1 MEPSLKPNPFLSF
14 SSFLHTHCNRFAS
27 DLSARFEDTKR
38 FAESLTTRRFT
49 PPPFASVSQSPK
61 PSAGTSTAT
70 LNPSHVAKALAGTSV
85 FTVSNTNNEFVLISD
100 PTGDKSIGLLCF
112 RQEDAEAFLAQARL
126 RRRELKANA
135 KVVPINLDQLKSSA
149 SKNGFDGVPV
159 FQSELL
165 VVRKKNKRYCPVY
178 FSKEDIEREL
188 SKYTRASRADQQIM
202 VGSLEDVLRKMERS
216 EKNSGWEDVIFIPP
230 GSSYAQH
237 MQEKKKKMEENC
249 EDCMRWEEQLYW
261 NHFQTVHFSQLL
273 LPGFHNRLAIPKKFS
288 TYCKRKLA
296 KIVTLKSPSGTK
308 YNVGLEEDDE
318 KTLAFRCGWDKFVKD
333 HSLHESDLLVFKFN
347 GSSEFEVLIFD
358 GDTLCEKP
366 TSYFVRK
373 CGHAAEK
380 TSRVT
385 DFTATSSRSPK
396 RYISIPDDVETTVK
410 ISPVGNELDDL
421 IDIDTML
428 PQTGGSRK
436 RIGEI
441 NKNKALSLAKRALS
455 TKGFLVVM
463 KRSHV
468 VSKCFLYVP
477 VQWSTRNM
485 SREPQDVVMQVGERK
500 WHLKFK
506 YYGSKGR
513 GGVSVGWKKF
523 VRDNNLCEGDVCV
536 FEPTKPEA
544 KPFHLD
550 VYIFR
555 AAEAESMNTSTHLKA
570 QARCPLQ
577 EHFLPRK
584 NSKENL
590 DRFIPNR
597 SAMDF
602 DYAHY
607 ALTEG
612 NKGKDQVS
620 SPSREAYRKQLAET
634 MNLNHT
640 RILAFRNKPLAP
652 VELLPTDHSASL
664 HQQPKSVKPRRYI
677 PQTSER
683 TLDAPDIVDDF
694 YLNLL
699 DWGSANVLAIA
710 LGHTVYLWDASTGS
724 TSELVTVDEE
734 KGPVTSINW
743 APDGRHVA
751 VGLNNSEVQLWD
763 SGSNRQLRTLKGCHQ
778 SRVGSL
784 AWNNHILTTGGMDG
798 QIVNNDVR
806 IRSHIVE
813 TYRGH
818 TQEVCGLKWS
828 GSGQQ
833 LASGGNDNVVHIWDR
848 SVASSNSTTQWLH
861 RLEEHTSAVK
871 ALAWCPFQANLLAT
885 GGGGGDRTIKFWNTH
900 TGACLNSVDTGSQV
914 CSLLWSKN
922 ERELLS
928 SHGFTQNQL
937 TLWKYPSMVK
947 MAELT
952 GHTSRV
958 LYMAQSPDGCTV
970 ASAAGDETLRFW
982 NVFGVPE
989 TAKKAAP
996 KAVHEPFSHVSA
1008 HVLAMDSVSQAREH
1022 RRKEMESPKEQSSYT
1037 VEQLVAVNPF
1047 NPEILPD
1054 LENYVNEQ
1062 VTSQTYSLDA
1072 NLCLLRLYQFE
1083 PERMNTH
1090 VVARILIKAL
1100 MAMPTPD
1107 FSLCLFL
1114 IPERVQMEEQF
1125 KALIVLSHYLETGR
1139 FQQFWDEAAKNR
1151 HFLESVPGFEQ
1162 AIQAYA
1168 SHLLSLSYQKLP
1180 RSVLAEAVNMDGA
1193 SLNKF
1198 IEHQVANSGWI
1209 IEKVSGSIVLPQNEF
1224 SHPELKKNAGENVPL
1239 EHIARIFPI
1248 LG

>member
-1 MEPSLKPNPFLSF
+1 M
-14 SSFLHTHCNRFAS
+14 
-27 DLSARFEDTKR
+27 D
-38 FAESLTTRRFT
+38 
-49 PPPFASVSQSPK
+49 
-61 PSAGTSTAT
+61 AG
-70 LNPSHVAKALAGTSV
+70 
-85 FTVSNTNNEFVLISD
+85 
-100 PTGDKSIGLLCF
+100 
-112 RQEDAEAFLAQARL
+112 
-126 RRRELKANA
+126 
-135 KVVPINLDQLKSSA
+135 
-149 SKNGFDGVPV
+149 
-159 FQSELL
+159 
-165 VVRKKNKRYCPVY
+165 
-178 FSKEDIEREL
+178 
-188 SKYTRASRADQQIM
+188 
-202 VGSLEDVLRKMERS
+202 
-216 EKNSGWEDVIFIPP
+216 
-230 GSSYAQH
+230 
-237 MQEKKKKMEENC
+237 
-249 EDCMRWEEQLYW
+249 
-261 NHFQTVHFSQLL
+261 
-273 LPGFHNRLAIPKKFS
+273 
-288 TYCKRKLA
+288 
-296 KIVTLKSPSGTK
+296 
-308 YNVGLEEDDE
+308 
-318 KTLAFRCGWDKFVKD
+318 
-333 HSLHESDLLVFKFN
+333 
-347 GSSEFEVLIFD
+347 
-358 GDTLCEKP
+358 
-366 TSYFVRK
+366 
-373 CGHAAEK
+373 
-380 TSRVT
+380 
-385 DFTATSSRSPK
+385 
-396 RYISIPDDVETTVK
+396 
-410 ISPVGNELDDL
+410 
-421 IDIDTML
+421 
-428 PQTGGSRK
+428 
-436 RIGEI
+436 
-441 NKNKALSLAKRALS
+441 
-455 TKGFLVVM
+455 
-463 KRSHV
+463 
-468 VSKCFLYVP
+468 
-477 VQWSTRNM
+477 
-485 SREPQDVVMQVGERK
+485 
-500 WHLKFK
+500 
-506 YYGSKGR
+506 
-513 GGVSVGWKKF
+513 
-523 VRDNNLCEGDVCV
+523 
-536 FEPTKPEA
+536 
-544 KPFHLD
+544 
-550 VYIFR
+550 
-555 AAEAESMNTSTHLKA
+555 MNTSTHLKA

-584 NSKENL
+584 SSKENL

-612 NKGKDQVS
+612 RNGKDQVAAAVS

-640 RILAFRNKPLAP
+640 RILAFRNKPQAP
-652 VELLPTDHSASL
+652 VELLPTDHSASLL

-710 LGHTVYLWDASTGS
+710 LGHTVYLWDASSGS
-724 TSELVTVDEE
+724 TSELVTIDEE

-751 VGLNNSEVQLWD
+751 LGLNNSEVQLWD

-806 IRSHIVE
+806 IRSHVVE

-833 LASGGNDNVVHIWDR
+833 LASGGNDNVVHIWD
-848 SVASSNSTTQWLH
+848 
-861 RLEEHTSAVK
+861 
-871 ALAWCPFQANLLAT
+871 PNLLAT

-900 TGACLNSVDTGSQV
+900 TGACLNSVDTGS
-914 CSLLWSKN
+914 
-922 ERELLS
+922 
-928 SHGFTQNQL
+928 QNQL

-996 KAVHEPFSHVSA
+996 KATHEPFSHVNRILYETTLILFYHSN
-1008 HVLAMDSVSQAREH
+1008 LTRKIMKWLKMG
-1022 RRKEMESPKEQSSYT
+1022 KEMESPKEQSSYT

-1090 VVARILIKAL
+1090 IVARILLKAL
-1100 MAMPTPD
+1100 MAMPAPD

-1125 KALIVLSHYLETGR
+1125 KTLIVLSHYLETGR

-1151 HFLESVPGFEQ
+1151 HILEAVPGFEQ

-1168 SHLLSLSYQKLP
+1168 SHLLSLSYQKVP

-1193 SLNKF
+1193 SLDKF

-1209 IEKVSGSIVLPQNEF
+1209 VAKEDGSIVLPQNEF
-1224 SHPELKKNAGENVPL
+1224 NHPELKKNTGENVSL